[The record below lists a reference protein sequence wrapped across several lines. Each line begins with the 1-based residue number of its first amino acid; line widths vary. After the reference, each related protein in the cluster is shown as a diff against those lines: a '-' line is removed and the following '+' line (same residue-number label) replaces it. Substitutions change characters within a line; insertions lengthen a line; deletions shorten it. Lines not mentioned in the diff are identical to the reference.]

1 MGKRHPQRS
10 EARSLARK
18 GREEGTDDENSE
30 EREGKGRKEDL
41 LATCKHPR
49 LLLPPP
55 PTPHPRVK
63 GMEEADARLQEVV
76 ASLLTEH
83 GGNHEQA
90 LRQTFACLHNSG
102 LYEAQ
107 SPAEEEQ
114 REQQVGGF
122 GLPAGVHHRN
132 VTLLVCCEQ
141 TCLKQCCRLVGI

>member
-1 MGKRHPQRS
+1 MINVRGVGS
-10 EARSLARK
+10 LLRSLEREERRGRNAR
-18 GREEGTDDENSE
+18 REEG
-30 EREGKGRKEDL
+30 GKRTKGGGLACDL
-41 LATCKHPR
+41 QTLACDLHT
-49 LLLPPP
+49 PPP
-55 PTPHPRVK
+55 PLPPRPSPKPHPRVK

-114 REQQVGGF
+114 REQQVGSVGWW
-122 GLPAGVHHRN
+122 ADGVGGSG
-132 VTLLVCCEQ
+132 VLV
-141 TCLKQCCRLVGI
+141 